1 MSGGSMNYIYYQL
14 IEASDMASDKEIKD
28 LLIDLSKVL
37 HDEEWY
43 RSADYGFETYQ
54 KTLLEF
60 KRKWFEQPRRDRLQK
75 YIDEALEKQRKE
87 FYTLVGIEVKED
99 ENS

>member
-14 IEASDMASDKEIKD
+14 KEASYMARDKEIQE
-28 LLIDLSKVL
+28 LLEDLSIVL
-37 HDEEWY
+37 HDDEWE
-43 RSADYGFETYQ
+43 RSCDIGFEDYQ

-75 YIDEALEKQRKE
+75 YIDEAIEKQRKE
-87 FYTLVGIEVKED
+87 LYTLVGIEVKDD
-99 ENS
+99 E